1 MPLDS
6 PQFTPA
12 RLPIYRIRS
21 DPSEISP
28 DSTPLVKPHSL
39 PTRKPDRDAA
49 QRTSPVLPISPGFT
63 NDYPGIP
70 VSSDSHLPH
79 PIQRGKSPLDRKSTG
94 YNRRRPSHNPT
105 ASLSTLPVVPPRVD
119 SASQSRVPQTRR
131 TQSSNDVLKSSNVK
145 TRTSLG
151 HSRRQQRKSSG
162 THQKNMFDKELGP
175 VHTSPGK
182 GQRPRVRTNSTAHF
196 SRQTSSNRRQL
207 RRSKTLS
214 MVGKEGETHN
224 LDYMLM
230 SPLEALI
237 RQFASEL
244 ATLGQEA
251 KHRRG
256 TLSKSATALEKKA
269 HQLRQLTS
277 PPGPP
282 RHNRLDPRDPSRPND
297 TARQA
302 VNDQNTPVDMA
313 RSARSRKRNSSVRR
327 SRTLDLLPPHSIGL
341 ETIPVVDPP
350 GALKQVPRTSNETT
364 TTLENDPNISS
375 DQPIPRPHKT
385 QSRDSVDD
393 VFRRLSVFR
402 EAQRI
407 DDALSEGRSLLR
419 RSRSFA
425 DYFNVLTLCSPE
437 TARSHHRRPVGERTR
452 ASDALA
458 RLGRSLSSNSM
469 GWVNPAQTPQASQI
483 DYALAM
489 LHNLYQAAP
498 TTQDIPQRTLE
509 STPGSLVVIRDPP
522 GSPASPSATQRGNHD
537 HAAQPWIRS
546 EGQTIQ
552 STSPEEVGLIINMDD
567 TSSPTK
573 SLSLKSVRIESVQIS
588 PVCHQAEMVIEGND
602 TGRDCTAM
610 LSSSPHHGHP
620 LKDSSE
626 SVNKSREQRGI
637 FNAPVPQ
644 TIIRRRVRLEPTAAT
659 VVTAGKAHRQKIH
672 RMGGLKRHSQLPVGS
687 GSTSV
692 SSPKSGIT
700 PPTLAQDESASHA
713 SVGASGIME
722 GRPRIRKQSTRAH
735 PITFYYQPHA
745 LANATDKRESVEDI
759 RSLYRRSLV
768 QQLLALQA
776 PGTEDDFLVDPDRL
790 PRDNL
795 SLPRPRGRPLS
806 VFASNDPGIPKRLS
820 MAEGDTS
827 STFIIPRSLAS
838 RARKNRFIRR
848 EALSM
853 VLLDQV
859 VDQHLERL
867 NYPGRSA
874 SPDVT
879 GGQDLQTRPKL
890 QGEEPP
896 RDECTARDL
905 MTKEMGK
912 GSPQLMPH
920 STGSI
925 LDEGG
930 ANTGGTITFGKPDP
944 GRHPLRTIPSPHGH
958 EDTPRLGRPT
968 AVTRQNTDEEEPCTY
983 TLTQPILLPSRQ
995 LIFHGSALLILNAAS
1010 AKQCYL
1016 MLFSDLLVV
1025 ARPLRRPGIN
1035 GNMTGTSTLAPTLQ
1049 DVFQVRSV
1057 IPLYRAQLRLERD
1070 ATGGLSAKPLLRSQS
1085 ASEAYQLQSSPE
1097 GQPLLLESPT
1107 GGLWLESRIRSL
1119 CRQFE
1124 TNPSRAI
1131 LQMLQEGHVPS
1142 DAESVATFLHRTT
1155 LLNRTQLGIYL
1166 GYGCRHAWR
1175 NHGSNNVSQYNQYMT
1190 REDPSQLRRIAS
1202 RHPLGADVE
1211 QRRRYHHAVTWAF
1224 LDRFR
1229 YHLLPLDEALRLFM
1243 LYIRLPTDPHVID
1256 YLLET
1261 FARHWYQGVLEL
1273 RRAERLEDSHEGNNG
1288 LAPGDATDPSKTGL
1302 NHPAG
1307 NGNKVPRI
1315 AEFFEP
1321 VSPELTIKLVYA
1333 LMTLN
1338 SDLHNPL
1345 LQQQRTVEM
1354 AYTDFITKFKIAESD
1369 LRSDTA
1375 AGPDG
1380 DETDMDH
1387 FPTEIPTSCLQELFH
1402 RIRQEKLEMAAD
1414 SKRVMVRFHTSPEGN
1429 PVHPAPSF
1437 KNGPLNYT
1445 TDHFPSRLLMHSPPR
1460 RELRGYLANVSL
1472 SQSMPPSVVEA
1483 LQGLQPATEI
1493 WVRIP
1498 YPDPHYKLRIYSPTL
1513 VCYPN
1518 TLDFSKEKVQKV
1530 SFYPVALGRSFVTFI
1545 PMGRSSRFYSGLP
1558 SRTVV
1563 VEGGFMEH
1571 AVTLITRLPHWPKR
1585 KDLVQPSPSES
1596 GSGGDSSTYGLP
1608 FKLHDVGEA
1617 PKWKRYMFGFST
1629 SDAKERWTHAIHQA
1643 TQEISTRLTAVAN
1656 QDKRTRPSYTS
1667 SMDDLMRLVR
1677 ATSPAVTAW
1686 LSHHSGES
1694 LSLGEVFMSF
1704 LEHHVAQLPQN
1715 IANGNS
1721 NTGAGGTVPS
1731 NVITGTKLV
1740 QFLGTV

>member
-12 RLPIYRIRS
+12 RLPIYRIHS
-21 DPSEISP
+21 DPSELSLET
-28 DSTPLVKPHSL
+28 TPLAKPHSL
-39 PTRKPDRDAA
+39 PARKPDRDAS
-49 QRTSPVLPISPGFT
+49 QKTSPVLSMSPGFKS
-63 NDYPGIP
+63 DYPGTPI
-70 VSSDSHLPH
+70 SSDSHMPH
-79 PIQRGKSPLDRKSTG
+79 PIQRGKSPLGRKSTG

-105 ASLSTLPVVPPRVD
+105 ASPTTLPTVPPRVD
-119 SASQSRVPQTRR
+119 SVSQSKVPRTRR

-145 TRTSLG
+145 TGPYPG
-151 HSRRQQRKSSG
+151 HPRQQQQKPPG
-162 THQKNMFDKELGP
+162 TGQKNMINKERGFA
-175 VHTSPGK
+175 HASPGK
-182 GQRPRVRTNSTAHF
+182 GQRPRVHTNSAAHF
-196 SRQTSSNRRQL
+196 SRQTSASRRQL

-214 MVGKEGETHN
+214 MMGKEGETHN
-224 LDYMLM
+224 LDHMLM

-251 KHRRG
+251 KQRRG
-256 TLSKSATALEKKA
+256 TPTKSATALEKKA
-269 HQLRQLTS
+269 HQLRQLSS
-277 PPGPP
+277 PTGPSQQ
-282 RHNRLDPRDPSRPND
+282 NGFNPRDSPRPHAP
-297 TARQA
+297 ARQ
-302 VNDQNTPVDMA
+302 VINDQNTPVGMA

-341 ETIPVVDPP
+341 ETIPVVDSPST
-350 GALKQVPRTSNETT
+350 LKQVTPTPKETS
-364 TTLENDPNISS
+364 TLEKDSGIGS
-375 DQPIPRPHKT
+375 DQPIPRPRKS
-385 QSRDSVDD
+385 QNRDSVDD
-393 VFRRLSVFR
+393 VFRRLSVYR

-407 DDALSEGRSLLR
+407 DDSLSEGRSLLR

-425 DYFNVLTLCSPE
+425 DYFNVLTLHSPE
-437 TARSHHRRPVGERTR
+437 AAHSSHQRPMGDKTR

-469 GWVNPAQTPQASQI
+469 SWVNPTQAPQASQI

-498 TTQDIPQRTLE
+498 TTHDITQRTLE
-509 STPGSLVVIRDPP
+509 ATPGSLVVIRDPP
-522 GSPASPSATQRGNHD
+522 GSSAPLSTSQHGNDGHVA
-537 HAAQPWIRS
+537 HSRVHN
-546 EGQTIQ
+546 EGQVQ
-552 STSPEEVGLIINMDD
+552 KN
-567 TSSPTK
+567 TSSETGLVMNMSDTPSLEK

-588 PVCHQAEMVIEGND
+588 PVGHQAEMVVEGSD
-602 TGRDCTAM
+602 TGVDRTAM
-610 LSSSPHHGHP
+610 LSSSPHHGHS
-620 LKDSSE
+620 LKDSPE
-626 SVNKSREQRGI
+626 GVHKSREHRGV
-637 FNAPVPQ
+637 FTAPIPQ
-644 TIIRRRVRLEPTAAT
+644 TIVRRRVRLEPTAVT
-659 VVTAGKAHRQKIH
+659 VITDGKVHNQDIH
-672 RMGGLKRHSQLPVGS
+672 RMGGLKRRSQLPAVS
-687 GSTSV
+687 GSAPV
-692 SSPKSGIT
+692 SNPKSET
-700 PPTLAQDESASHA
+700 APSPSAPVKSDEPTSHA
-713 SVGASGIME
+713 PVEASGTME

-745 LANATDKRESVEDI
+745 LASATGERESIGDM

-768 QQLLALQA
+768 QQLLALQT
-776 PGTEDDFLVDPDRL
+776 PGTEKDSPSAPDYRSMSN
-790 PRDNL
+790 PG
-795 SLPRPRGRPLS
+795 LPRPRGRPLS
-806 VFASNDPGIPKRLS
+806 VFASNDPSIPKRLS

-867 NYPGRSA
+867 NHPGRST
-874 SPDVT
+874 SPDAT
-879 GGQDLQTRPKL
+879 GGQDLQSGLTL
-890 QGEEPP
+890 QGEELPGDEYVS
-896 RDECTARDL
+896 RDFT
-905 MTKEMGK
+905 TKEMDK
-912 GSPQLMPH
+912 YSPQLTPRSAA
-920 STGSI
+920 STPG
-925 LDEGG
+925 EGWI
-930 ANTGGTITFGKPDP
+930 NTSGTITFGKPDP
-944 GRHPLRTIPSPHGH
+944 GRHPLRAVPSPHGH
-958 EDTPRLGRPT
+958 DDNPRLGRST
-968 AVTRQNTDEEEPCTY
+968 AVPRQNTNEEEPCTY

-995 LIFHGSALLILNAAS
+995 LVFHGSALLILNAAS

-1025 ARPLRRPGIN
+1025 ARPLRRPGN
-1035 GNMTGTSTLAPTLQ
+1035 NANTTGTPTSAPTLQ

-1057 IPLYRAQLRLERD
+1057 IPLCRAQLRLERD
-1070 ATGGLSAKPLLRSQS
+1070 TAGNISTKPLLRSQS
-1085 ASEAYQLQSSPE
+1085 ATEAYQLQSSPE
-1097 GQPLLLESPT
+1097 GQPLLLEPPT

-1131 LQMLQEGHVPS
+1131 LQMLQEGHIPS
-1142 DAESVATFLHRTT
+1142 DAESVASFLHRTT

-1175 NHGSNNVSQYNQYMT
+1175 NHTSSNVSPYNQYMT

-1273 RRAERLEDSHEGNNG
+1273 RRAERLEDPHEGNGG
-1288 LAPGDATDPSKTGL
+1288 LAPGDAADSSKPGL
-1302 NHPAG
+1302 NQREG
-1307 NGNKVPRI
+1307 NGSKVPRI

-1321 VSPELTIKLVYA
+1321 ASPELTIKLVYA

-1369 LRSDTA
+1369 LHSDA
-1375 AGPDG
+1375 ADEPDG

-1387 FPTEIPTSCLQELFH
+1387 FPTEIPTPCLQNLFH
-1402 RIRQEKLEMAAD
+1402 RVRQEKLEMAAD

-1429 PVHPAPSF
+1429 PVHPVPSF
-1437 KNGPLNYT
+1437 KNGPLNYS
-1445 TDHFPSRLLMHSPPR
+1445 TDHFPSRLLMHTPPR
-1460 RELRGYLANVSL
+1460 RELRGYLSNVSL
-1472 SQSMPPSVVEA
+1472 SQPMPPSVVEA
-1483 LQGLQPATEI
+1483 LQGLQPATEFWI
-1493 WVRIP
+1493 RIP

-1518 TLDFSKEKVQKV
+1518 TLDFSKDKVQKV
-1530 SFYPVALGRSFVTFI
+1530 SFYPVALGRTFVTFI
-1545 PMGRSSRFYSGLP
+1545 PMGRSSRFYSSLP

-1571 AVTLITRLPHWPKR
+1571 AITLATRLPQWP
-1585 KDLVQPSPSES
+1585 KDLVRPSPNES
-1596 GSGGDSSTYGLP
+1596 GHDGDSSAYGFP

-1629 SDAKERWTHAIHQA
+1629 SDAKERWTHAIHQI
-1643 TQEISTRLTAVAN
+1643 TQEITTRLAAVPN
-1656 QDKRTRPSYTS
+1656 QEKRTRPSYTS

-1677 ATSPAVTAW
+1677 ATSPAATAW
-1686 LSHHSGES
+1686 LAHHSGES

-1715 IANGNS
+1715 IANGNGS
-1721 NTGAGGTVPS
+1721 TGAGGPVPP

-1740 QFLGTV
+1740 QFLSTI